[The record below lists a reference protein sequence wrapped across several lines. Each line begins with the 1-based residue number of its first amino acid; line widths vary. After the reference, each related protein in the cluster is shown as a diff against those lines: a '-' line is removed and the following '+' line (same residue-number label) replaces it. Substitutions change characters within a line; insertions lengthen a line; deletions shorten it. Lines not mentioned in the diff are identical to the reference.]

1 MTKVPMKKT
10 LYTILFVNCLFFTAW
25 SQDIGFQYSNILKFL
40 NAAND
45 TVLYPFTGGFT
56 APQFNNIDLNG
67 DGKLDLLVFDRMGFL
82 IHPYLNSGT
91 TGQIKFQYAPEYR
104 SKFPRLLNWVRTFDY
119 NNDGKMDLITNAD
132 PDIPVPGL
140 FIQNNHIRV
149 FKNTSAGSNLQFQL
163 ITPQLKCIYYFTDTF
178 PLSVSPTDLPDVAD
192 VDGDGD
198 MDIVAMSSLGAYIE
212 YYKNYQ
218 VEQSLPIDSFK
229 FYNVDRCWG
238 SVLVT
243 DRVQLGMSCE
253 KIYFKTNAHFGTT
266 LTLFDNDADGDID
279 LYAGDVLNDFIYYI
293 KNGRKEFNWK
303 YKGFAADT
311 LISYD
316 SLTPKNTIR
325 AKFPSALAAYFVDL
339 NNDGK
344 KDLVI
349 APNGVEEIKT
359 KDNIWLYQ
367 NIGTGAASAFTFI
380 KKNFLLDE
388 SIDLGWRFVPAIL
401 DYNQDGKTDL
411 IVATG
416 GDWQYSNN
424 SKDQLILFQNMGT
437 NQQPVYKIQDTN
449 YLSISNLNLSYI
461 KPATGD
467 IDGDEKPDIILGASD
482 GTLTFIHNSTNG
494 SGNMTF
500 GTPELNFQNIQVNGI
515 ASPSIYDMNLDGKN
529 DLLVGTD
536 LGLIH
541 YYRNNDT
548 FTVGYKFS
556 TVPVADT
563 LGQILSKEKPGQYFG
578 YASPFVYNYANDSML
593 ELMVGSFGGR
603 VRSYR
608 MQAGLESTFPEID
621 SILMGPGDLVYGNK
635 IVGSLSKCN
644 PVVANFDNDTIPD
657 MIVGIENGGV
667 LFFKGYH
674 RKTLPAIIGHDTVK
688 VKIYQ
693 NTGIVKLT
701 EAGIV
706 LFPNPVNDMLLIE
719 RSDKYSGSPL
729 SVALVDLWG
738 REIYAA
744 MWQKDE
750 KSLKI
755 NTKYLTPGIFF
766 IKIFS
771 SDRMLISQKII
782 KE

>member
-1 MTKVPMKKT
+1 MKKT
-10 LYTILFVNCLFFTAW
+10 LYTILFVNCLVFTARA
-25 SQDIGFQYSNILKFL
+25 QDIGFQYSNSLKFL

-45 TVLYPFTGGFT
+45 TIPYPFTGGYT

-82 IHPYLNSGT
+82 VHPYLNIGN

-132 PDIPVPGL
+132 PDIPMPGY

-149 FKNTSAGSNLQFQL
+149 FKNTSTGSNLQFQL
-163 ITPQLKCIYYFTDTF
+163 ITPQLKCIYYFVDTF
-178 PLSVSPTDLPDVAD
+178 PLSVTQTDLPDMAD
-192 VDGDGD
+192 MDGDGD
-198 MDIVAMSSLGAYIE
+198 MDIIGMSGLGAYIE

-218 VEQSLPIDSFK
+218 VEQGLPVDSFK

-243 DRVQLGMSCE
+243 DRVRLGMSCD
-253 KIYFKTNAHFGTT
+253 KTYFKTNAHNGTT
-266 LTLFDNDADGDID
+266 LTLFDNDADGDMD
-279 LYAGDVLNDFIYYI
+279 LYSGDVLNDFMYYI

-316 SLTPKNTIR
+316 SLTPKNTTR

-349 APNGVEEIKT
+349 APNGVEGIKT

-367 NIGTGAASAFTFI
+367 NTGTGAAAAFTFV

-388 SIDLGWRFVPAIL
+388 SIDIGWRFVPAIL
-401 DYNQDGKTDL
+401 DYNQDGKKDL

-416 GDWQYSNN
+416 GDWEYTNDT
-424 SKDQLILFQNMGT
+424 KDQLVLFQNIGT
-437 NQQPVYKIQDTN
+437 NQQPVFKIQDTN

-467 IDGDEKPDIILGASD
+467 VDGDGKPDIILGATD
-482 GTLTFIHNSTNG
+482 GTLTFLHNTTTG
-494 SGNMTF
+494 GGNMTF
-500 GTPELNFQNIQVNGI
+500 GSPELNFQNIQVNGI
-515 ASPSIYDMNLDGKN
+515 SSPCIYDMNLDGKC

-541 YYRNNDT
+541 YYRNIDT
-548 FTVGYKFS
+548 FTVGYKFLN
-556 TVPVADT
+556 VPVADT
-563 LGQILSKEKPGQYFG
+563 LGQILSKEKPGQYLG
-578 YASPFVYNYANDSML
+578 YASPFVYNYASDSML
-593 ELMVGSFGGR
+593 EIMVGSFGGR

-621 SILMGPGDLVYGNK
+621 SILIGPGDLVYGNK
-635 IVGSLSKCN
+635 ILGSLSKCN
-644 PVVANFDNDTIPD
+644 PVVANFDSDTIPD
-657 MIVGIENGGV
+657 MLVGIENGGV
-667 LFFKGYH
+667 LFFKGYY
-674 RKTLPAIIGHDTVK
+674 RKTLPVLIGYDTVRL
-688 VKIYQ
+688 KIHV
-693 NTGIVKLT
+693 NTGVVEIN

-706 LFPNPVNDMLLIE
+706 LFPNPVNDMLQIE
-719 RSDKYSGSPL
+719 RSDKSIGLPFRVILYDVL
-729 SVALVDLWG
+729 G
-738 REIYAA
+738 REINEIIL
-744 MWQKDE
+744 QKDE

-755 NTKYLTPGIFF
+755 NTKHLTPGLFF
-766 IKIFS
+766 IKVFNGDKMLS
-771 SDRMLISQKII
+771 SHKII